1 MQLFHEAPGRPSP
14 GLLWSP
20 AAGGFPSPAGRIE
33 GTARRRHPPREQPWP
48 PLVKGVFRAH
58 SRQSPVPRPALGHG
72 GTSPSCP
79 WPPGAH
85 TLAGG
90 QLPSPGILL
99 ALLALT
105 GLASTTATRL
115 KLNLPALAGLLGA
128 GQLVLHEAFTA
139 FSGPALAPSRPA
151 RSGPATSRTTS
162 VRFRSRTGI
171 GQLEAPGLDSRDF
184 FPADACRPRAGNA
197 PLRCP
202 PRPGRG
208 GPVVPRGV
216 APPAAPAPCSGDA
229 RRRRGPGSHR
239 LAGGVRAAA
248 VAEPP
253 ARLPP
258 RAARRRRIFLT

>member
-1 MQLFHEAPGRPSP
+1 MA
-14 GLLWSP
+14 
-20 AAGGFPSPAGRIE
+20 AAGEGSVPCAQPPEHPSTPC
-33 GTARRRHPPREQPWP
+33 ARPWW
-48 PLVKGVFRAH
+48 PLTVLSLA
-58 SRQSPVPRPALGHG
+58 A
-72 GTSPSCP
+72 
-79 WPPGAH
+79 GAH

-139 FSGPALAPSRPA
+139 FSGPALSPA
-151 RSGPATSRTTS
+151 LAGAVSGPGDRAHH
-162 VRFRSRTGI
+162 VGPVPLPAGI
-171 GQLEAPGLDSRDF
+171 GSTLAAPGLDSG
-184 FPADACRPRAGNA
+184 PALLMLAGHA
-197 PLRCP
+197 LATLLCAVLLA
-202 PRPGRG
+202 RG
-208 GPVVPRGV
+208 EAALWAAGGV

-229 RRRRGPGSHR
+229 RRRRGPGSR
-239 LAGGVRAAA
+239 WLARGVRTAA

-258 RAARRRRIFLT
+258 RAARRRRLFLTSSRPRPRLCPDLLCPAPGPDHPPRHPPHFCAPAAGQRTPERQPL